1 MPWPP
6 LDRIPWA
13 TLRLRLTIWN
23 TLVVL
28 LMTIASLLAARFA
41 ARATLYDD
49 ADAELRAAVREV
61 VFAMRDLSPDIDAV
75 VAEISRKAESHE
87 QRGWFVQLL
96 GEDGTTLWKSDHCPS
111 EVATFPPS
119 NLDREENVVQVGPY
133 RYVRLRVAR
142 DGQAAYHVRVGTY
155 TTGLDASLSSLMRV
169 LLAVGCIL
177 CLLTPLAGWWLARQ
191 ATRPVA
197 AMLHTAEQLKPMRLG
212 DRLPVRGT
220 ADELDTLASTINRLL
235 DQVAAHVDRQQQFVA
250 DAAHELRGPLAA
262 VRSSLEVAIS
272 HDRSVDEYRETLAE
286 VLEEACGLSKLS
298 NDLLTLA
305 EASDDARPPPAER
318 IDLAALARQSVAMFS
333 AAAEERGLAID
344 LAATAPAI
352 VAGDASQLRQ
362 VLGNLLDN
370 AIRFTPSGGHVGMCV
385 RLDDQPA
392 AVELTVADTGIGIAA
407 RHIGHVF
414 DRFFKADAARS
425 HDEGGRSGGLGLPIC
440 KAIVERHGGEIS
452 VTSALGS
459 GTKVTVRLP
468 PAPPP
473 MPSMPPHSSEPSRR
487 PRGQGTSSPP
497 FEKTPKHP
505 SPPSP

>member
-23 TLVVL
+23 TVVVL
-28 LMTIASLLAARFA
+28 LMAIASLLAARFA

-49 ADAELRAAVREV
+49 ADAELRAAVSEV
-61 VFAMRDLSPDIDAV
+61 VLALRDLSPDIDAV

-96 GEDGTTLWKSDHCPS
+96 REDGTTLWKSEHCPN

-142 DGQAAYHVRVGTY
+142 DGQPAYHVRVGTY
-155 TTGLDASLSSLMRV
+155 TTGLDAGLSSLVRV
-169 LLAVGCIL
+169 LLVVGGVL

-191 ATRPVA
+191 ATQPVA
-197 AMLHTAEQLKPMRLG
+197 AMLHTAEQLKPTRLG

-220 ADELDTLASTINRLL
+220 GDELDTLAATINRLL

-272 HDRSVDEYRETLAE
+272 HDRSVEEYRETLAE
-286 VLEEACGLSKLS
+286 VLDEACGLSKLS

-305 EASDDARPPPAER
+305 EASDDARPPPSER

-333 AAAEERGLAID
+333 AAGEERGLAID
-344 LAATAPAI
+344 LSAAAPAI
-352 VAGDASQLRQ
+352 VAGDAPQLRQ

-370 AIRFTPSGGHVGMCV
+370 AIRFTPPGGRVDVGV
-385 RLDDQPA
+385 RLDGQPA
-392 AVELTVADTGIGIAA
+392 AVELAVADTGVGIAA
-407 RHIGHVF
+407 RHLGHVF

-425 HDEGGRSGGLGLPIC
+425 HDDGGRSGGLGLSIC
-440 KAIVERHGGEIS
+440 KAIVERHGGSIS
-452 VTSALGS
+452 VTSTAGS

-468 PAPPP
+468 PAA
-473 MPSMPPHSSEPSRR
+473 
-487 PRGQGTSSPP
+487 
-497 FEKTPKHP
+497 
-505 SPPSP
+505 PPSPLKTPQPAPPAAAVPA

>member
-1 MPWPP
+1 MPWPL

-28 LMTIASLLAARFA
+28 LMAIVSLLAARFA

-61 VFAMRDLSPDIDAV
+61 VLALRDLSPNIDAV

-96 GEDGTTLWKSDHCPS
+96 EEDGTTLWKSEHCPA
-111 EVATFPPS
+111 EVAEFPPS

-133 RYVRLRVAR
+133 RYVRLRIAR
-142 DGQAAYHVRVGTY
+142 DGQPAYHVRIGTY
-155 TTGLDASLSSLMRV
+155 TTGLDESLSSLVR
-169 LLAVGCIL
+169 LLMAVGAVL

-191 ATRPVA
+191 ATQPVA
-197 AMLHTAEQLKPMRLG
+197 AMLHTAERLKPTRLG
-212 DRLPVRGT
+212 DRLLIRGT
-220 ADELDTLASTINRLL
+220 GDELDMLAVTINRLL
-235 DQVAAHVDRQQQFVA
+235 DEVAAHVDRQQQFVA

-305 EASDDARPPPAER
+305 EARDDAQPPPAER
-318 IDLAALARQSVAMFS
+318 VDLAALAGQTVAMFS
-333 AAAEERGLAID
+333 AAGEERGLVID
-344 LAATAPAI
+344 LNATAPTT

-370 AIRFTPSGGHVGMCV
+370 AIRFTPAGGRVEVTVRADAPTGM
-385 RLDDQPA
+385 A
-392 AVELTVADTGIGIAA
+392 ILTVADTGVGIAA
-407 RHIGHVF
+407 RHLGHVF

-425 HDEGGRSGGLGLPIC
+425 HDKGGRSGGLGLSIC
-440 KAIVERHGGEIS
+440 KAIVERHGGTIA
-452 VTSALGS
+452 VTSSEGV
-459 GTKVTVRLP
+459 GTTVTVRLP
-468 PAPPP
+468 LAAAVRPPETHRTTPAESAIPV
-473 MPSMPPHSSEPSRR
+473 
-487 PRGQGTSSPP
+487 
-497 FEKTPKHP
+497 
-505 SPPSP
+505 